1 MANDIQWRDIYLND
15 EKTDYQIANDGQVKN
30 TSSGII
36 RKPHL
41 TDNGYLHI
49 VLYHR
54 REPYSFLI
62 HQLVANYFLINDD
75 PEHKTQIDHIDG
87 NKQNNHYLNLEWVT
101 PKENKRR
108 SIELGLCNPHHGHQ
122 PRGSKSGVSKY
133 TEKDAHSVCKLL
145 ESGLSN
151 KKISDSLNVSS
162 EFVRSIKRKQ
172 AWVHISENYRLPE
185 TEKRMYYP
193 KEVRDTIKRLIDD
206 GKSNYDI
213 AVSVGLADP
222 NGYGR
227 SYVSTIRRRY
237 VR

>member
-1 MANDIQWRDIYLND
+1 MLNIVQWKDIYLNNM
-15 EKTDYQIANDGQVKN
+15 ESDYQISNDGQVKN
-30 TSSGII
+30 KTTGNI

-41 TDNGYLHI
+41 TSNGYLHI
-49 VLYHR
+49 ILYQHG
-54 REPYSFLI
+54 EKYSFLI

-87 NKQNNHYLNLEWVT
+87 NKQNNNCLNLEWVT

-122 PRGSKSGVSKY
+122 VCGSKSGVSKY

-151 KKISDSLNVSS
+151 KKISDRLNVSS

-172 AWVHISENYRLPE
+172 AWVHISDNYKIPDS
-185 TEKRMYYP
+185 EKRIYYS
-193 KEVRDTIKRLIDD
+193 KEIRDNIKRLIDD

-213 AVSVGLADP
+213 AVSIGLTDP
-222 NGYGR
+222 NGYGK